1 MRRFYD
7 LPIIYRIS
15 LFAYYTTELET
26 IPEAFARTVYHLL
39 KYRVPY
45 EDIGAEEFARKQQ
58 ERDVQALRKRAAK
71 LGLTL
76 VATEVTQGA
85 A

>member
-1 MRRFYD
+1 M
-7 LPIIYRIS
+7 
-15 LFAYYTTELET
+15 
-26 IPEAFARTVYHLL
+26 ARTVYHLV

-45 EDIGAEEFARKQQ
+45 EDMGADAFTRKQQ
-58 ERDVQALRKRAAK
+58 ERDVLALRKRAAT

-76 VATEVTQGA
+76 VGPDVIEGA